1 MSVSIRNINNTIHV
15 KSGDF
20 KFSVPAKHTNLAIE
34 ALRFGSNM
42 LEAEDDTKAT
52 KRTKR
57 RGRPARASKPAP
69 APVVEAVA
77 EVEVEPEIEVKQAK
91 WGRLAKATKPAPA
104 PAAKVKVKQTRSAK
118 AVPVEMP
125 PAPAGKQKV
134 ADVVQR
140 ALAEGVTSKTA
151 IFERLKN
158 EGFRPGPIAIYF
170 TNQVDKGNLI
180 LKGDTVS
187 LPS

>member
-1 MSVSIRNINNTIHV
+1 MSVSIRNVNNTIHV
-15 KSGDF
+15 KSSDF
-20 KFSVPAKHTNLAIE
+20 KFSVPAKYTSLAIE
-34 ALRFGSNM
+34 ALRFSDN

-57 RGRPARASKPAP
+57 RGRSVRATKATP
-69 APVVEAVA
+69 APVVEATP
-77 EVEVEPEIEVKQAK
+77 EVEVAHEVAK
-91 WGRLAKATKPAPA
+91 KAKPAKRGRPAKATPAPA
-104 PAAKVKVKQTRSAK
+104 PATKTKQTRSAK
-118 AVPVEMP
+118 AVPVEVA

-140 ALAEGVTSKTA
+140 ALAEGVTSKTV

>member
-1 MSVSIRNINNTIHV
+1 MSVSIRNVNNTIHV
-15 KSGDF
+15 KSSDF
-20 KFSVPAKHTNLAIE
+20 KFSVPAKYTSLAIE
-34 ALRFGSNM
+34 ALRFSDN

-57 RGRPARASKPAP
+57 RGRSVRATKATP
-69 APVVEAVA
+69 APVVEATP
-77 EVEVEPEIEVKQAK
+77 EVEAAPEVVETKPAK
-91 WGRLAKATKPAPA
+91 RGRPAKAAPA
-104 PAAKVKVKQTRSAK
+104 PAAKTKAKQTRSAK
-118 AVPVEMP
+118 AVPVEVAP
-125 PAPAGKQKV
+125 PPPAGKQKV

-140 ALAEGVTSKTA
+140 ALAEGVTSKTM